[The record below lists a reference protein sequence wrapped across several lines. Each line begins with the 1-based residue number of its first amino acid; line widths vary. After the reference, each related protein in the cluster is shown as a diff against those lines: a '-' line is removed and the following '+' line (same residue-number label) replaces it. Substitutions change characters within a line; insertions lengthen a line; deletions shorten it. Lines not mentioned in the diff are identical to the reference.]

1 MSTNLIHDR
10 NGATGA
16 RTTGMPRNAARAGV
30 ALGGAAL
37 LSLGA
42 ALPAQAASDVT
53 SGHADVVA
61 VSSTHEVGSI
71 YDQFGGSFSSWGSST
86 YDYRLV
92 FDVAGTDVTCSN
104 GVYTV
109 PNNFNIE
116 GDVPFIGFDN
126 DSASDYEITLG
137 LVSGPGDVAYTS
149 SAGGLDTA
157 DGQVLTVGSGT
168 HQHGAW
174 AFDAGSCGGSHSF
187 VLNFDV
193 LEASPGTNGADRD
206 IEFVING

>member
-1 MSTNLIHDR
+1 MSTTLIHHHE
-10 NGATGA
+10 GASGAPATGTL
-16 RTTGMPRNAARAGV
+16 RSVARAGA

-37 LSLGA
+37 LTLGA

-71 YDQFGGSFSSWGSST
+71 YDQFGGSFSSWDSSD
-86 YDYRLV
+86 DYRLV

-109 PNNFNIE
+109 PNDFNIE

-126 DSASDYEITLG
+126 DSASDYELTLG
-137 LVSGPGDVAYTS
+137 LVSGPGNVTYTS
-149 SAGGLDTA
+149 SAGELDTA
-157 DGQVLTVGSGT
+157 SGQVLTVGSGT

-174 AFDAGSCGGSHSF
+174 AFDAGSCGGSHAF

>member
-1 MSTNLIHDR
+1 MSMNHMR
-10 NGATGA
+10 HGSTGA
-16 RTTGMPRNAARAGV
+16 RTQRSAARAG
-30 ALGGAAL
+30 AAL
-37 LSLGA
+37 AGATLLTLGA
-42 ALPAQAASDVT
+42 ALPAQAATDVT
-53 SGHADVVA
+53 AGHADVVA
-61 VSSTHEVGSI
+61 VTSAHQVGSI
-71 YDQFGGSFSSWGSST
+71 YDQFGGTFSPWDTT

-92 FDVAGTDVTCSN
+92 FDVAGTGVTCSG

-109 PNNFNIE
+109 PNDFSIE
-116 GDVPFIGFDN
+116 DDVPFIGFDN
-126 DSASDYEITLG
+126 DSASDYEITLD
-137 LVSGPGDVAYTS
+137 LVSGPGDVTYTA

-157 DGQVLTVGSGT
+157 TGEVLTLGSGT

-174 AFDAGSCGGSHSF
+174 TFDAGSCGGSHSF

>member
-1 MSTNLIHDR
+1 MSSNLIHDH
-10 NGATGA
+10 NGSDNAPATG
-16 RTTGMPRNAARAGV
+16 RLRSVARAGA

-37 LSLGA
+37 LTLGA

-61 VSSTHEVGSI
+61 ISSTHQVGSI
-71 YDQFGGSFSSWGSST
+71 YDQFGGGFAPWDST

-92 FDVAGTDVTCSN
+92 FDVAGTDVTCAN

-109 PNNFNIE
+109 PNDFNIE

-126 DSASDYEITLG
+126 DSSSAYEITLG
-137 LVSGPGDVAYTS
+137 LVSGPGDVTYTA

-157 DGQVLTVGSGT
+157 TGQVLTLGSGL

-174 AFDAGSCGGSHSF
+174 TFDAGSCSGSHTF

-193 LEASPGTNGADRD
+193 LQASPGTNGADQD

>member
-1 MSTNLIHDR
+1 MMFTNHVQDR

-16 RTTGMPRNAARAGV
+16 RSTGATRSAARTAA

-37 LSLGA
+37 LTLGA
-42 ALPAQAASDVT
+42 ALPAQAVSDVT

-71 YDQFGGSFSSWGSST
+71 YDEFGGGFAPWGSA

-109 PNNFNIE
+109 PNDFTIE
-116 GDVPFIGFDN
+116 DDVPFIGFDN
-126 DSASDYEITLG
+126 DSASDYEVTLD
-137 LVSGPGDVAYTS
+137 LVSGPGDVTYTAS
-149 SAGGLDTA
+149 SGGLDTA
-157 DGQVLTVGSGT
+157 TGQVLTISSGA

-174 AFDAGSCGGSHSF
+174 AFDAGSCGGSHTF

-193 LEASPGTNGADRD
+193 LEASPGTNGADQD
-206 IEFVING
+206 IEFVIND

>member
-1 MSTNLIHDR
+1 MSVNAIQNHS
-10 NGATGA
+10 GASS
-16 RTTGMPRNAARAGV
+16 RTLKNVARAGV
-30 ALGGAAL
+30 AVGGAAL

-61 VSSTHEVGSI
+61 VSSTHQVGSI
-71 YDQFGGSFSSWGSST
+71 YDQFGGSVSPWGST

-109 PNNFNIE
+109 PNDFNIE

-126 DSASDYEITLG
+126 DSASDYEVVLD
-137 LVSGPGDVAYTS
+137 LVSGPGDVTYTS
-149 SAGGLDTA
+149 SAGGLATA
-157 DGQVLTVGSGT
+157 TGQALTIGSGT

-193 LEASPGTNGADRD
+193 LEASPGTNGADQD